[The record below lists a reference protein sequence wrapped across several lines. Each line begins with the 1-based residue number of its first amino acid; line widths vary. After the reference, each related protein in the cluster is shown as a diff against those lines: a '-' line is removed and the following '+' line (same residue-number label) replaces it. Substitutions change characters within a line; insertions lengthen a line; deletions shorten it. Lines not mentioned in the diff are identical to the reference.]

1 MATSPRVTA
10 TLREVA
16 ELAQVHVSTA
26 SRALDPK
33 RRHLIGQEVL
43 ARVDAAARKLKYR
56 QNRAA
61 ATLRTGRSMTVA
73 VLTPTVVNP
82 VIPPMLDGIEAGL
95 AAGDY
100 VPFLFH
106 TASQMSH
113 EQIAQRLF
121 SHRPDGVILWTAVSQ
136 DPILKIVRSMQLPFV
151 VVGPA
156 TLRGMVVVHGD
167 DRAGMKLAVSH
178 LVELGHRRIVHLA
191 GPDELLS
198 AQDRTLAFKAACE
211 DHGIEGSVR
220 ACEGFSREAG
230 RAACARLLAEPVAPG
245 FTAICAASDVLALG
259 AYDALA
265 AAGLSVPGDIS
276 VTGFNDIAFMDLVQ
290 PALTTVHVPHREIG
304 LLAARRLLEQLD
316 DETGQPARVTGV
328 HPRLVVRAST
338 ARPRPGAAPKGR
350 RLR

>member
-16 ELAQVHVSTA
+16 TLAQVHVSTA

-33 RRHLIGQEVL
+33 RRHLIGDEVL

-95 AAGDY
+95 AAGEY

-106 TASQMSH
+106 TASQISH

-136 DPILKIVRSMQLPFV
+136 DPILKIVRSLQLPFV

-167 DRAGMKLAVSH
+167 DHAGMKMAVSH
-178 LVELGHRRIVHLA
+178 LVALGHRRIVHLA
-191 GPDELLS
+191 GPVELLS
-198 AQDRTLAFKAACE
+198 AQDRAQAFKGACDE
-211 DHGIEGSVR
+211 HGIEGFVR
-220 ACEGFSREAG
+220 ACDGFSREAG
-230 RAACARLLAEPVAPG
+230 RAACAGLLTQRNAG

-259 AYDALA
+259 AYDALS
-265 AAGLSVPGDIS
+265 AAGLSVPKDIS
-276 VTGFNDIAFMDLVQ
+276 VTGFNDIAFMDLVH

-304 LLAARRLLEQLD
+304 LLAAKRLLEQLD
-316 DETGQPARVTGV
+316 EKVAQPERVTGV

-338 ARPRPGAAPKGR
+338 AKPGQGAAPKGR
-350 RLR
+350 KLK